1 MSYESEIDKVT
12 SFIIEKMALKRD
24 IAQLKASNE
33 GAFRAGYEVGN
44 AHGSNGVDDI
54 EEALTDWRHDMELLE
69 KRSLWVDH
77 CVNLSLWVDHCV
89 KVSENNNE

>member
-1 MSYESEIDKVT
+1 MSYESEIDKLT
-12 SFIIEKMALKRD
+12 SFVIEKMALKRE
-24 IAQLKASNE
+24 IIRLKASNE

-44 AHGSNGVDDI
+44 AHGDI
-54 EEALTDWRHDMELLE
+54 EEALTGWRHDMELLE

-89 KVSENNNE
+89 KLSENNNE